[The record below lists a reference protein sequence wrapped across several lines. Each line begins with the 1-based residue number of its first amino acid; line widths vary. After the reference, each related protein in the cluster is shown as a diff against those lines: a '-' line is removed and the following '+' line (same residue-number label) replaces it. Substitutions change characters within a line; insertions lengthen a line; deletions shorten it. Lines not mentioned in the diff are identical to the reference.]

1 MSITNTKTLL
11 KHADKHN
18 YAVAAIDVT
27 NLTFAHAIIQ
37 AAERSRSPLIVSIA
51 EMHFPV
57 MHLEA
62 TAKGILEI
70 IDKATVPVALSLD
83 HGVTIEGVVRAM
95 DAGFTSVMFDG
106 SHLDI
111 DENVALT
118 QKVVSIAKGRGVS
131 VEGEVGRIGGVE
143 GGGDDQNKHTLLA
156 LSDPDECLMYTE
168 ATGVDLLAVAV
179 GNAHGEY
186 NGTPKLDFQRIKIIQ
201 EKCGIPLVLHGG
213 SGISNDAFTKG
224 VEMGIRK
231 VNIYTDISVQS
242 MKVALK
248 ELQTRN
254 YTDFAVLQQAMFN
267 CVEGM
272 AEQYF
277 HRFGSIGKV

>member
-11 KHADKHN
+11 KHADKHS

-37 AAERSRSPLIVSIA
+37 AAERLRSPVIVSIA
-51 EMHFPV
+51 EMHFPF

-62 TAKGILEI
+62 TTKGILEI
-70 IDKATVPVALSLD
+70 MDKATVPVALSLD
-83 HGVTIEGVVRAM
+83 HGVTIEGAVRAM

-106 SHLDI
+106 SHLDM

-118 QKVVSIAKGRGVS
+118 KKVVNIATPRGVS

-143 GGGDDQNKHTLLA
+143 GGGDEGNKHMYLP
-156 LSDPDECLMYTE
+156 LSDPDECLMYIE

-186 NGTPKLDFQRIKIIQ
+186 NGTPNLDFQRIKTIQ

-248 ELQTRN
+248 ELQTRK
-254 YTDFAVLQQAMFN
+254 YTDFAILQQTIFDS
-267 CVEGM
+267 VGEQ
-272 AEQYF
+272 AELYF
-277 HRFGSIGKV
+277 HRFGSAGRV